1 MHVVQALASLDIG
14 GSELVAVE
22 TTEYLCEK
30 GHRVT
35 LVASSGPLAER
46 AREAGATLLDWPIG
60 RKRPGTL
67 RHVRRLRAWLA
78 EARPDIVHAHSRM
91 PAWVCYLALR
101 KLPVPQRPVFI
112 TSVHGQYSVS
122 PYSAIMARGDQVIAV
137 SKHIRDHTR
146 KHYLRRNGSH
156 LHLIHGGVDRR
167 RFPFGYRPG
176 AQWWKETLTDY
187 PELADKRLLL
197 LPGRLSR
204 YKGHAVFVKL
214 LAALAK
220 EFHDVHG
227 VILGQARARSKY
239 VRELQRLAARYGVE
253 KRLLLVGPRTDV
265 RDWMAASS
273 LVFNLCSDPPEAFG
287 RTVPE
292 ALALGIPAVAW
303 NHGGVKETLAA
314 MFPAGAVEPGDEAGL
329 LHKAS
334 AFLRHPPAV
343 PESTAFSLQSSMRKA
358 LALYATSLGE
368 RSRHAAQ

>member
-22 TTEYLCEK
+22 TAEYLCEK

-35 LVASSGPLAER
+35 LVAGSGPLAER
-46 AREAGATLLDWPIG
+46 ARAAGATLLDWPIG

-67 RHVRRLRAWLA
+67 RQVRRLRAWLE

-101 KLPVPQRPVFI
+101 KLPGPLRPVFI

-137 SKHIRDHTR
+137 SKHVLDHTR
-146 KHYLRRNGSH
+146 KHYLKRNGSR
-156 LHLIHGGVDRR
+156 LHLIHGGVDRC
-167 RFPFGYRPG
+167 RFPFGYRPP
-176 AQWWKETLTDY
+176 AQWREKILTDY
-187 PELADKRLLL
+187 PELAEKRLLL

-204 YKGHAVFVKL
+204 YKGHAVFIKL
-214 LAALAK
+214 LAGLAK
-220 EFHDVHG
+220 EFDDVHG
-227 VILGQARARSKY
+227 VILGRARARSKY
-239 VRELQRLAARYGVE
+239 VRELERLAARYGVE
-253 KRLLLVGPRTDV
+253 KRLLFVGPRTDV

-314 MFPAGAVEPGDEAGL
+314 MFPAGAVAPGDEAGL
-329 LHKAS
+329 LHKAC
-334 AFLRHPPAV
+334 AFLQHPPTV
-343 PESTAFSLQSSMRKA
+343 PESTAFSLQSSMRKT
-358 LALYATSLGE
+358 LALYATSLDE
-368 RSRHAAQ
+368 RGRHATQ